1 MTNDEKKIAEVI
13 RRSVDARLPED
24 FADRLVQRIH
34 EGKKDASSFA
44 KATEDRQDRGVLGKG
59 LARVV
64 LVAASVTLLL
74 GFVPGVFERDDAGR
88 DVRIVHFDEIRPSDP
103 NRVPSDFQLTGL
115 AMFGFCREAIRRRV
129 KPLVRCFCKRKREDE
144 R

>member
-1 MTNDEKKIAEVI
+1 MTKDEKKIAEAI
-13 RRSVDARLPED
+13 RRSVDVRLPED
-24 FADRLVQRIH
+24 FADRLVQRIR
-34 EGKKDASSFA
+34 EGKKDSH
-44 KATEDRQDRGVLGKG
+44 DRGVLGKG

-74 GFVPGVFERDDAGR
+74 GFVPGVFERNDAGR

-115 AMFGFCREAIRRRV
+115 ALFGFCREAIRRRV
-129 KPLVRCFCKRKREDE
+129 KPLVRCFCKRRREDE

>member
-1 MTNDEKKIAEVI
+1 MTGDEKKIAEAI

-24 FADRLVQRIH
+24 FADRLVHRIRVG
-34 EGKKDASSFA
+34 EKEA
-44 KATEDRQDRGVLGKG
+44 KDRGVLGKG

-74 GFVPGVFERDDAGR
+74 GFVPAVFDHSDAERE
-88 DVRIVHFDEIRPSDP
+88 VRVAQCDTIRPTDP
-103 NRVPSDFQLTGL
+103 NRMPSDFQLNGL
-115 AMFGFCREAIRRRV
+115 ALFGFCREAIRRRV
-129 KPLVRCFCKRKREDE
+129 KPLMQCFCKRRREDE

>member
-1 MTNDEKKIAEVI
+1 MTEDEKKIAEAI
-13 RRSVDARLPED
+13 RRSVDVRLPED
-24 FADRLVQRIH
+24 FADRLVQRIR
-34 EGKKDASSFA
+34 EGKKDA
-44 KATEDRQDRGVLGKG
+44 KDHGVLGRG

-88 DVRIVHFDEIRPSDP
+88 DVRIVHFDEIRPTDP

-129 KPLVRCFCKRKREDE
+129 KPLVRCFCKRKDE
-144 R
+144 E

>member
-1 MTNDEKKIAEVI
+1 MTDDEKKIAEAI
-13 RRSVDARLPED
+13 RRSVDVRLPED
-24 FADRLVQRIH
+24 FADRLVRRIR
-34 EGKKDASSFA
+34 EGKKNA
-44 KATEDRQDRGVLGKG
+44 KDHGVLGRG

-74 GFVPGVFERDDAGR
+74 GFVPGVFERNDAGR
-88 DVRIVHFDEIRPSDP
+88 DVRIVHFDEIRPTDP

-129 KPLVRCFCKRKREDE
+129 KSILVRSRKREDE

>member
-1 MTNDEKKIAEVI
+1 MTDDEKMIAEAI
-13 RRSVDARLPED
+13 RKSVDVRLPED
-24 FADRLVQRIH
+24 FADRLVQRIR
-34 EGKKDASSFA
+34 EEKKDA
-44 KATEDRQDRGVLGKG
+44 KDRGVLGKG

-74 GFVPGVFERDDAGR
+74 GFVPTVFERNDSGR

-103 NRVPSDFQLTGL
+103 NRVPSDSQLTGL

-129 KPLVRCFCKRKREDE
+129 KPLVRCFCKRREED
-144 R
+144 

>member
-1 MTNDEKKIAEVI
+1 MTEDEKKIAEAI
-13 RRSVDARLPED
+13 RRCADVRLPED
-24 FADRLVQRIH
+24 FADRLVQRIR
-34 EGKKDASSFA
+34 EGKKEA
-44 KATEDRQDRGVLGKG
+44 KDHGVLGRG

-88 DVRIVHFDEIRPSDP
+88 DVRIVHFDEIRPTDP
-103 NRVPSDFQLTGL
+103 NRMPSDFQLTGL

-129 KPLVRCFCKRKREDE
+129 KPLVQCFCKRREED
-144 R
+144 

>member
-1 MTNDEKKIAEVI
+1 MTDDEKKIAEAI
-13 RRSVDARLPED
+13 RRSVDVRLPED
-24 FADRLVQRIH
+24 FADRLVQRIR
-34 EGKKDASSFA
+34 EGKKDA
-44 KATEDRQDRGVLGKG
+44 KDHGVLGRG

-74 GFVPGVFERDDAGR
+74 GFVPGVFERNDAGR

-103 NRVPSDFQLTGL
+103 NEMPSDFQLNGL

-129 KPLVRCFCKRKREDE
+129 KPLVQCFCKRREED
-144 R
+144 

>member
-1 MTNDEKKIAEVI
+1 MTEDEKKIAEAI
-13 RRSVDARLPED
+13 RRSVDVRLPED
-24 FADRLVQRIH
+24 FADRLVQRIR
-34 EGKKDASSFA
+34 EGKKDA
-44 KATEDRQDRGVLGKG
+44 KDHGVLGKG

-74 GFVPGVFERDDAGR
+74 GFVPTVFERNDAGR

-103 NRVPSDFQLTGL
+103 NRVPSDSQLTGL
-115 AMFGFCREAIRRRV
+115 ALFGFCREAIRRRV
-129 KPLVRCFCKRKREDE
+129 KPLVQCFCKRKDEDV

>member
-1 MTNDEKKIAEVI
+1 MTEDEKKIAEAI
-13 RRSVDARLPED
+13 RRSVDVRLPED
-24 FADRLVQRIH
+24 FADRLVQRIR
-34 EGKKDASSFA
+34 EGKKDA
-44 KATEDRQDRGVLGKG
+44 KDHGVLGRG

-88 DVRIVHFDEIRPSDP
+88 DVRIVHFDEIRPTDP

-115 AMFGFCREAIRRRV
+115 AMFGFCREAIRRRM
-129 KPLVRCFCKRKREDE
+129 KPLVRCFCKRREED
-144 R
+144 